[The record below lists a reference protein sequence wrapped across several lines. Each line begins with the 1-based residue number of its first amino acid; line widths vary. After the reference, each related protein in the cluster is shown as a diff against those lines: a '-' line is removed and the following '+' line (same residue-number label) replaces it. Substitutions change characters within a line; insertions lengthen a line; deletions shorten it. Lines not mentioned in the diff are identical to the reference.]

1 MSAQKSFQIA
11 ICACALIVF
20 PGCSA
25 MKSLFIHPIQV
36 LHAEHENVEQEKKQ
50 QRAYQKVG
58 EEQAA
63 EWAPESKPSPTR

>member
-1 MSAQKSFQIA
+1 
-11 ICACALIVF
+11 
-20 PGCSA
+20 